1 MMIKKTLTILAV
13 SCMMY
18 SCATKTESNPFFT
31 EFQTE
36 YGVPSFD
43 KIKLE
48 HYEPAFLKGIEE
60 HRSYHRK
67 SGNPDIRK
75 YNCSFG

>member
-1 MMIKKTLTILAV
+1 MIKKTLTLLAV

-18 SCATKTESNPFFT
+18 SCATKTESNPFFA

-43 KIKLE
+43 KIRLE
-48 HYEPAFLKGIEE
+48 HYEVREPLSPRAWDEGLHEP
-60 HRSYHRK
+60 S
-67 SGNPDIRK
+67 
-75 YNCSFG
+75 